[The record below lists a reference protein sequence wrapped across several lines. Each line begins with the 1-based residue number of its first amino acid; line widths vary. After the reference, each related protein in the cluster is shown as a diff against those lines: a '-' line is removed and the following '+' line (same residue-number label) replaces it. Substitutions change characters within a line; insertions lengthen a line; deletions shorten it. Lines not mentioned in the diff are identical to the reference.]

1 MFGFGRNILET
12 KQNALAKLSKK
23 SISSIATV
31 QSAVNKLVAIN
42 DNIDRTTHEIE
53 EIESSFSLIKG
64 ELDTRKQSNAA
75 LINQIKQV
83 TEPTPAEPENK

>member
-12 KQNALAKLSKK
+12 KQNALTKLSKK

-53 EIESSFSLIKG
+53 SSFSLIKG

-83 TEPTPAEPENK
+83 TEPTKVE